1 MSQYEAALFVECS
14 LTIALNSCYP
24 HRWAHAHS
32 KHCMSTQSP
41 HRLRIS
47 VLFHC
52 QWVAPDLC
60 ACGMGCHSSM
70 CNLQSSSLLCWTK
83 KKNLTAEV
91 WMWHWET
98 RAPHKSV
105 GSRPWSPAV
114 RIWQTWNDMEPQKFV
129 LSSDIIK
136 HLPYSRSC
144 GSVMME
150 QQLLDVRY
158 SIQLQNVCTY
168 SLLCRMTRELG
179 TYIDKFSTENH
190 ISLHFFFWP
199 VV

>member
-1 MSQYEAALFVECS
+1 MRPLYVLLNQRSLCPSSLHHRWSEHYANSQVHLWSMSQYEATLFVECS
-14 LTIALNSCYP
+14 LTTVVILTDGPMCTVNTAYL
-24 HRWAHAHS
+24 
-32 KHCMSTQSP
+32 P

-52 QWVAPDLC
+52 QWVAPDLD

-70 CNLQSSSLLCWTK
+70 CNLESSSLLCWTK
-83 KKNLTAEV
+83 KNKNLTAEV

-105 GSRPWSPAV
+105 GSRPWSPGV

-136 HLPYSRSC
+136 HLPGNQSC

-150 QQLLDVRY
+150 QQLLDICH
-158 SIQLQNVCTY
+158 SIQL
-168 SLLCRMTRELG
+168 
-179 TYIDKFSTENH
+179 
-190 ISLHFFFWP
+190 
-199 VV
+199 